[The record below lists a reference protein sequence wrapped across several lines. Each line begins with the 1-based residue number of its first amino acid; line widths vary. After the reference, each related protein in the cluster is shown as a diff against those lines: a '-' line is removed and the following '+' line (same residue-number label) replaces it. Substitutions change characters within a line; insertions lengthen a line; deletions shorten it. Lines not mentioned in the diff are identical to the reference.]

1 MNPPFDA
8 IVTAPFGSVGIR
20 VRDDF
25 LLALDLLHTPVEQ
38 RLPEEPFI
46 RHVAACLLRYFDDP
60 RSALDLPVALEGTS
74 FQRRVWRA
82 IAEIPPGQTMT
93 YSALAQRVGSG
104 PRAVANACGANRL
117 PLLIPCHRVVAK
129 NGIGGF
135 MQGAENGLAIKA
147 WLLRHESGQ

>member
-8 IVTAPFGSVGIR
+8 IVAAPFGSVGIR

-46 RHVAACLLRYFDDP
+46 RHVAACLLRYFDDS
-60 RSALDLPVALEGTS
+60 RSALDLPVALEGTP
-74 FQRRVWRA
+74 FQKRVWRA
-82 IAEIPPGQTMT
+82 IAAIPPGQTKT

>member
-8 IVTAPFGSVGIR
+8 VVAAPFGSVGIR
-20 VRDDF
+20 VSDDF
-25 LLALDLLHTPVEQ
+25 LLALELLHMPLEQ
-38 RLPEEPFI
+38 RLPGQPFI
-46 RHVAACLLRYFDDP
+46 RHVATQLTRYFEDP
-60 RSALDLPVALEGTS
+60 LSALDLPLALVGTS
-74 FQRRVWRA
+74 FQKRVWRA
-82 IAEIPPGQTMT
+82 IAEIPPGKTMT

-135 MQGAENGLAIKA
+135 MQGAEGGLAIKA
-147 WLLRHESGQ
+147 WLLRHESGR